1 MEISIEQMT
10 GAFLAARLVS
20 RNPLPHTNFIHSR
33 LPYDYIP
40 GMYTPQV
47 ITHPSTPLRPLLAF
61 AGLPLHFPLLLT
73 CHASRPDGM
82 KSECYSSFVT
92 ETNGREWTMAHFV
105 AGVSLSLLSMV

>member
-1 MEISIEQMT
+1 
-10 GAFLAARLVS
+10 
-20 RNPLPHTNFIHSR
+20 
-33 LPYDYIP
+33 
-40 GMYTPQV
+40 MYTPQV

-92 ETNGREWTMAHFV
+92 ETNGLLYSTPEECSRIRGNGTAGSRMAPALAQRDGFHVFT
-105 AGVSLSLLSMV
+105 